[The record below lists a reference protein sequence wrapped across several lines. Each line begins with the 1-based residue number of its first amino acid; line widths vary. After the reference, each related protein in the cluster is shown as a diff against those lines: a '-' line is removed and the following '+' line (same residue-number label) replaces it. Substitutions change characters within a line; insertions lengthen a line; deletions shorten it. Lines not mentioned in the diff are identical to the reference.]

1 MIIKSLSRAT
11 KSFEAL
17 YKYLTRDKESL
28 LNGFNLYA
36 DPHNKAEIVEEFLN
50 NAKHL
55 KGARG
60 KNYLYHEIISLNPNN
75 LPLQEQQHI
84 LIDLVNKYI
93 SLRAENHLTFTALH
107 QDKDHLHIHLMISAN
122 ELEGSKRIRLSK
134 KAFSTIQK
142 ELEQYVNSTYPQL
155 GNTKHY
161 NKDLNHIKSKKEL
174 LKSSLDDLFINSHSK
189 EEFRR
194 VSEELKFEFYMRG
207 KTVGVIYESKKYRLK
222 TLGVLEQY
230 ETLVK
235 KLEQEKTQPKQEQ
248 KQQQTK
254 DKEKVASNENETKI
268 NSRREAMKKAR
279 ANHSKNPK
287 DKERS
292 R

>member
-36 DPHNKAEIVEEFLN
+36 DPHSKEELVEEFLN
-50 NAKHL
+50 NSKHL

-134 KAFSTIQK
+134 KEFSTIQK

-155 GNTKHY
+155 GTTKHY
-161 NKDLNHIKSKKEL
+161 NKDLNQIKSKKEL
-174 LKSSLDDLFINSHSK
+174 LKISLDDLFINSHSK

-194 VSEELKFEFYMRG
+194 LSEELNLEFYTRG
-207 KTVGVIYESKKYRLK
+207 KTVGVIYKGKKYRLK

-230 ETLVK
+230 EALVK
-235 KLEQEKTQPKQEQ
+235 KLEQ
-248 KQQQTK
+248 KQQHTK

-268 NSRREAMKKAR
+268 NSRREEMKKAR
-279 ANHSKNPK
+279 DSKYAEAREK
-287 DKERS
+287 K
-292 R
+292 

>member
-17 YKYLTRDKESL
+17 YNYLTRDKDSL

-36 DPHNKAEIVEEFLN
+36 DPHSKTEVVEEFLT

-75 LPLQEQQHI
+75 LSIQEQQNI

-107 QDKDHLHIHLMISAN
+107 NDKKHIHIHLMISAN
-122 ELEGSKRIRLSK
+122 ELEGSKRVRLSK
-134 KAFSTIQK
+134 RAFSTIQK

-155 GNTKHY
+155 GSTKHY
-161 NKDLNHIKSKKEL
+161 NKDLTLIKSKKEL
-174 LKSSLDDLFINSHSK
+174 LKSSLDDLFNNSHSK
-189 EEFRR
+189 DDFRR
-194 VSEELKFEFYMRG
+194 VSEALKIEFYTRG
-207 KTVGVIYESKKYRLK
+207 KTIGVIYEGKKYRLK
-222 TLGVLEQY
+222 TLGVLEKY
-230 ETLVK
+230 EKMVQ
-235 KLEQEKTQPKQEQ
+235 KLEQGRTQKEKVE
-248 KQQQTK
+248 
-254 DKEKVASNENETKI
+254 EKVASNENETKI
-268 NSRREAMKKAR
+268 SDRREQMKKAR
-279 ANHSKNPK
+279 ANHSKNSK

>member
-36 DPHNKAEIVEEFLN
+36 DPHSKEELVEEFLN
-50 NAKHL
+50 NSKHL

-134 KAFSTIQK
+134 KEFSTIQK

-155 GNTKHY
+155 GTTKHY
-161 NKDLNHIKSKKEL
+161 NKDLNQIKSKKEL
-174 LKSSLDDLFINSHSK
+174 LKISLDDLFINSHSK

-194 VSEELKFEFYMRG
+194 LSEELNLEFYMRG
-207 KTVGVIYESKKYRLK
+207 KTVGVIYKGKKYRLK

-230 ETLVK
+230 EALVK
-235 KLEQEKTQPKQEQ
+235 KLEQ
-248 KQQQTK
+248 KQQHTK

-268 NSRREAMKKAR
+268 NSRREEMKKAR
-279 ANHSKNPK
+279 DSKYAEAREK
-287 DKERS
+287 K
-292 R
+292 